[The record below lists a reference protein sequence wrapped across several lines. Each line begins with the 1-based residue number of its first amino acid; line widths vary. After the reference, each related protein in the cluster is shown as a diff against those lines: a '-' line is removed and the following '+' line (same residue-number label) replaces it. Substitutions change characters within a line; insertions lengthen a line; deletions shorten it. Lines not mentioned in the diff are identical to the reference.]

1 MLHRNAISLTL
12 AVAVGLAWMSA
23 ENQVVTA
30 FVAPS
35 SASIRTTTSWKT
47 TDSFPIISTATC
59 LTPPATLP
67 TSTST
72 SSRISRTTAPSS
84 SSLQALPA
92 ALTALPL
99 SQKMFLSC
107 FLPTCLG
114 FWRSEYG
121 VSYAYGAATAL
132 TSYWIYQA
140 LIQPSKACIMTNLA
154 TWHAGALIFYGVRL
168 CLFLLYR
175 ELCTQRMKDSVKR
188 IEAKATARGSRLK
201 RTPFVVSCAGL
212 YFGLCAPLLLT
223 SRLVSVTDINK
234 WVVLAMKT
242 LVSMIW
248 GGFLFAALGD
258 FNKSIVKAI
267 KGEDHLVTGGLF
279 KLCRHPNYTGEIFGW
294 TANGSLAV
302 LSAIVI
308 AMWQTQSQ
316 SPKGKVAKIM
326 LLSVPKLAGYTAAS
340 IMGALG
346 LDFVLVQATGGLE
359 KRQKE
364 TYGESKVYQEWVDNT
379 WPGFE
384 TPATVEE
391 VVDPHVHPEI
401 EVVDTPDEGGS
412 GI

>member
-1 MLHRNAISLTL
+1 MFPRNALSLTL
-12 AVAVGLAWMSA
+12 AVAVGLAWMSV
-23 ENQVVTA
+23 ENQVTA

-35 SASIRTTTSWKT
+35 SASVRTTPSWKT
-47 TDSFPIISTATC
+47 TDSLPIITTT
-59 LTPPATLP
+59 TPWTPTTTLP
-67 TSTST
+67 SSTT
-72 SSRISRTTAPSS
+72 PRTTPSS
-84 SSLQALPA
+84 SGLQAVPA

-99 SQKMFLSC
+99 SQKIFLSC

-121 VSYAYGAATAL
+121 VSYAYGTATAL

-140 LIQPSKACIMTNLA
+140 LILPSTMSTAASVAMSNLS

-223 SRLVSVTDINK
+223 APLANVVVDINK

-242 LVSMIW
+242 LVSLTW
-248 GGFLFAALGD
+248 GGFIFAALGD
-258 FNKSIVKAI
+258 FNKSLVKAR

-279 KLCRHPNYTGEIFGW
+279 SFCRHPNYTGEIIGW
-294 TANGSLAV
+294 TANGL
-302 LSAIVI
+302 LAIVSALVL
-308 AMWQTQSQ
+308 AMSQTQS
-316 SPKGKVAKIM
+316 PIKGKAAKVM
-326 LLSVPKLAGYTAAS
+326 LLSVPKLVGYTAAS

-364 TYGESKVYQEWVDNT
+364 TYGESKVYQEWVENT

-401 EVVDTPDEGGS
+401 EVVDTSDEGGS

>member
-1 MLHRNAISLTL
+1 MMKTL
-12 AVAVGLAWMSA
+12 FNKYALVGLVALVSVW
-23 ENQVVTA
+23 QVTA
-30 FVAPS
+30 FVTPASVRTAWTTTPITQPNVQSPLIQPVTTITPSPPTKSS
-35 SASIRTTTSWKT
+35 SATT
-47 TDSFPIISTATC
+47 
-59 LTPPATLP
+59 
-67 TSTST
+67 
-72 SSRISRTTAPSS
+72 

-99 SQKMFLSC
+99 SQKIFLSC

-121 VSYAYGAATAL
+121 VSYAYGTATAL

-140 LIQPSKACIMTNLA
+140 LIRTTSATASIA
-154 TWHAGALIFYGVRL
+154 TWHAGALMFYGVRL

-175 ELCTQRMKDSVKR
+175 ELFTQRMKDSVKR

-212 YFGLCAPLLLT
+212 YFGLCAPLLIT
-223 SRLVSVTDINK
+223 SQLGTKGVAVVSNK
-234 WVVLAMKT
+234 WVVTAMKV
-242 LVSMIW
+242 LVASTW
-248 GGFLFAALGD
+248 GGFIFAALGD

-267 KGEDHLVTGGLF
+267 KGEDHLVTGGIYQF
-279 KLCRHPNYTGEIFGW
+279 CRHPNYTGEIFGW
-294 TANGSLAV
+294 TANGLLAILV
-302 LSAIVI
+302 AI
-308 AMWQTQSQ
+308 ATQ
-316 SPKGKVAKIM
+316 GAG
-326 LLSVPKLAGYTAAS
+326 LSVPKLVGYLAAS
-340 IMGALG
+340 VLGALG

-364 TYGESKVYQEWVDNT
+364 TYGDSEVYQKWVDTT

-384 TPATVEE
+384 TPANIEE
-391 VVDPHVHPEI
+391 VVEPHVQPEI